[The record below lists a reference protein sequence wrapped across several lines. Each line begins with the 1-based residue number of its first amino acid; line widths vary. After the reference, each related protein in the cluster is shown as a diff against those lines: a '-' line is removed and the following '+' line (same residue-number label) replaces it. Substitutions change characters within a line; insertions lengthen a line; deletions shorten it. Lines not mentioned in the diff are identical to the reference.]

1 MSIRIVPLAPEH
13 RPAAA
18 ALIVAIQSGE
28 YGIAITLADQPDL
41 VDVDGFYRGGRGN
54 FWVALDGDDVVGTIA
69 LKDIGND
76 QAALRKMFVAA
87 SHRGREQ
94 GVAKGLLDALFAW
107 CSEQGLR
114 EVFLGTTERFV
125 AAHRFYEK
133 HGFAALDA
141 GALPAAFPRMAVDS
155 RFYRRAVE
163 SAVDAFPTLATER
176 LVLREIVAADAPAL
190 FAIHSDAAAMR
201 WFGTDPLTELAQA
214 EKLVE
219 TFASW
224 RRMPNPGVRWGIT
237 VRGDGILV
245 GTCGLIKW
253 NRGWQSCTLGYEL
266 AVAAQG
272 RGLMKE
278 ALVAAL
284 SWGFERM
291 ELHRVEAQIHP
302 DNAASIAL
310 ARGLGFVEEGRG
322 REAGF
327 WLGEHQDLLQFGL
340 LRREFATGRRGQA

>member
-1 MSIRIVPLAPEH
+1 MSIRIVPLEPAH
-13 RPAAA
+13 RASAA
-18 ALIVAIQSGE
+18 ALIVAIQREE

-41 VDVDGFYRGGRGN
+41 VDIDGFYRVGRGN
-54 FWVALDGDDVVGTIA
+54 FWVALDGGDGDRVVGTIA

-87 SHRGREQ
+87 SHRGREL
-94 GVAKGLLDALFAW
+94 GVAKALLDTLLAW
-107 CSEQGLR
+107 CAEQGLR

-133 HGFAALDA
+133 HGFVAHAPD
-141 GALPAAFPRMAVDS
+141 ALPAAFPRMAVDS
-155 RFYRRAVE
+155 RFYRLEVE
-163 SAVDAFPTLATER
+163 AAGDAFPTLETER
-176 LVLREIVAADAPAL
+176 LRLREIVAADAPTL
-190 FAIHSDAAAMR
+190 FAIHSDVAAMR

-224 RRMPNPGVRWGIT
+224 RKLPNPGVRWGIET
-237 VRGDGILV
+237 RADGRLV
-245 GTCGLIKW
+245 GTCGLFKW
-253 NRGWQSCTLGYEL
+253 NRGWQSCSLGYEL
-266 AVAAQG
+266 AAGAQG

-278 ALVAAL
+278 ALAAAL
-284 SWGFERM
+284 AWGFVQM
-291 ELHRVEAQIHP
+291 ALHRVEAQIHP
-302 DNAASIAL
+302 DNAASIVL
-310 ARGLGFVEEGRG
+310 VRGLGFVEEGCG

-340 LRREFATGRRGQA
+340 LRREFAAQR